1 MSTCTKMSLNPL
13 AARLQKKKSILDLL
27 LERLQS
33 WYDLIISFNT
43 FKALV

>member
-13 AARLQKKKSILDLL
+13 AARLQKKSILDLL